1 MKAKVIKLKF
11 ISPFHLN
18 PPRDSLEK
26 TETVIQSDMLVSALA
41 VCHIKLYGDFPHVF
55 FSPKLRVSSLFPFYN
70 ESMFFPVP
78 LFDFWER
85 NAGGERNKTLGKL
98 KYLES
103 SLWQKTIAGERLSEA
118 GVYPSGMFG
127 VDTEEKA
134 KEISEFF
141 REEEL
146 QRLWVGRD
154 PFHFSQVRLAGKG
167 GLFFLCHVDPEIE
180 PQFTASL
187 RLLADEGLGSDR
199 TVGKGLFEI
208 LPEDAGLQLP
218 AADVVDSS
226 SSHVMSLSFFIP
238 SPEDSEAIDFD
249 DSYYLLQHK
258 RGWYNTHRVLSLKKK
273 GIFGFSEGS
282 VFKNDRGLTGKEVTL
297 LTKDEMCKVFPN
309 ADGFDILRSGFL
321 FGCPV
326 KVPAGGSAG
335 VSEVENG

>member
-41 VCHIKLYGDFPHVF
+41 VCHTKLYGDFPLSF

-70 ESMFFPVP
+70 DSMFLPVP
-78 LFDFWER
+78 LFDFRER
-85 NAGGERNKTLGKL
+85 KTPGERNKTHGKL
-98 KYLES
+98 KYLEA
-103 SLWQKTIAGERLSEA
+103 SLWQKVIAGERLKEA
-118 GVYPSGMFG
+118 DVYASGMFG
-127 VDTEEKA
+127 VDSEEKA

-154 PFHFSQVRLAGKG
+154 PFHFSQVRLAEKG
-167 GLFFLCHVDPEIE
+167 GLFFLYHVDPEIE
-180 PQFTASL
+180 PQFMASL

-208 LPEDAGLQLP
+208 LPEDADSQLP
-218 AADVVDSS
+218 AVNVLDSP

-238 SPEDSEAIDFD
+238 SEEDAEAIDFD

-258 RGWYNTHRVLSLKKK
+258 RGWYNTHRLLSLKKK

-282 VFKNDRGLTGKEVTL
+282 VFKSDGMLTGEKVTL
-297 LTKDEMCKVFPN
+297 LTKDEMGDIFPN
-309 ADGFDILRSGFL
+309 AVGFDILRSGFF
-321 FGCPV
+321 FGFPV
-326 KVPAGGSAG
+326 TVPAAHS
-335 VSEVENG
+335 VTEVENG

>member
-41 VCHIKLYGDFPHVF
+41 VCHTKLYGDFPRVF

-70 ESMFFPVP
+70 QSMFLPVP

-85 NAGGERNKTLGKL
+85 NAPGERKKTHGKL
-98 KYLES
+98 KYLEA
-103 SLWQKTIAGERLSEA
+103 SLWQKAIAGKRIKEA
-118 GVYPSGMFG
+118 DVHASGMFG
-127 VDTEEKA
+127 VDSEKKA
-134 KEISEFF
+134 KDISQFF

-154 PFHFSQVRLAGKG
+154 PFHFSQVRLADRG
-167 GLFFLCHVDPEIE
+167 GLFFLCRVDPEIE
-180 PQFTASL
+180 PRFMGAL

-208 LPEDAGLQLP
+208 LSEDAASPLP
-218 AADVVDSS
+218 AADAVGAS
-226 SSHVMSLSFFIP
+226 SSHVLSLSFFIP
-238 SPEDSEAIDFD
+238 SKEDSKAIDFD
-249 DSYYLLQHK
+249 HSYYHLQHK

-282 VFKNDRGLTGKEVTL
+282 VFKNDRELTGEKVEL
-297 LTKDEMCKVFPN
+297 LKKDEMEGFFPN
-309 ADGFDILRSGFL
+309 TAGFDILRSGFF
-321 FGCPV
+321 FGFPV
-326 KVPAGGSAG
+326 NVPADHP
-335 VSEVENG
+335 VTEVENG